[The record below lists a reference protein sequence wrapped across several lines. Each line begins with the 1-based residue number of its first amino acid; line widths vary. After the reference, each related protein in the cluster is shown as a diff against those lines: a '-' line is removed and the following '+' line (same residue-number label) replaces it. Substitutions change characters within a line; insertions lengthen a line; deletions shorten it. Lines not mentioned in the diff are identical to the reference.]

1 MKYCTYLTIY
11 SGTKLPK
18 RYIGSSTVNRVV
30 GGYNGTIKSKTYKET
45 YDHEQSTNKHLF
57 KTRILSKFETREEAL
72 MAEKKLQ
79 LKYAAHK
86 SELFMNMAI
95 ATPNGCF
102 GRDTHKEKHP
112 MYNKH
117 HTDATK
123 EQISNTLKEKY
134 ANGTLVS
141 PFNDF
146 DTRGKNNPFY
156 GKVHTDETKN
166 KMRKP
171 KSRLPKWPH
180 PATARLYTAGN
191 LTQVLKREGWTNE
204 RIKEYRNTVEPTI
217 TTAAR

>member
-1 MKYCTYLTIY
+1 
-11 SGTKLPK
+11 
-18 RYIGSSTVNRVV
+18 
-30 GGYNGTIKSKTYKET
+30 
-45 YDHEQSTNKHLF
+45 
-57 KTRILSKFETREEAL
+57 
-72 MAEKKLQ
+72 
-79 LKYAAHK
+79 
-86 SELFMNMAI
+86 
-95 ATPNGCF
+95 
-102 GRDTHKEKHP
+102 

-180 PATARLYTAGN
+180 PATARLYNAGN

-204 RIKEYRNTVEPTI
+204 RIKEYKNTVEPTI